1 MPTRL
6 RQKLGGRSQHWKHYA
21 DATHISVRSTEPL
34 LWIQVLQT
42 VTIHTLEAT
51 MMSLTKSLTVGSTG
65 GGGAD
70 EKRDNHKTEEKLL

>member
-1 MPTRL
+1 MPTRV

-21 DATHISVRSTEPL
+21 DATRISVRSTEPL

-42 VTIHTLEAT
+42 VTIHSLEAT
-51 MMSLTKSLTVGSTG
+51 MMSLTAGSTG
-65 GGGAD
+65 VGGAD